1 VSHCTLTLYI
11 FLAATLKDRGGLSFS
26 RRLKNLRK
34 QTGRLGIVLPKR
46 QSGLAL
52 GVLTVGDL
60 AAAGDSALRQC
71 WRFGGSRF
79 DSAEEAAILIKVI
92 QKSKIWNKMRDF
104 VGVFSKNKIFVD

>member
-1 VSHCTLTLYI
+1 
-11 FLAATLKDRGGLSFS
+11 
-26 RRLKNLRK
+26 
-34 QTGRLGIVLPKR
+34 LGIVLPKR

-60 AAAGDSALRQC
+60 AAASDSALRQC

-79 DSAEEAAILIKVI
+79 DSAGEAAILIKVI

-104 VGVFSKNKIFVD
+104 VGCFPKTRFSSTENQNDLVKFEKNFLEQNSNFY